1 MKITKWGVL
10 GHKIDREVRSVIA
23 FEICNLKSFGSF
35 LSHFLASTALAREKR
50 GPWGHMIFE
59 LIRTFLPSCSRTNKS
74 WTEVKILASRIL
86 QVTLLIA
93 ESLRTFGMFCFLR
106 DNGSVL
112 FISLNYKTKLAVPVA
127 FTPLGSNQRTGED
140 KQAAKSDF
148 IEFGLD
154 TLSSIAWPGSHHLAP
169 ANVNSLFLWFHSKTC
184 TFKRWVV
191 LQTFKLTYILIWR
204 Y

>member
-1 MKITKWGVL
+1 MTFKNKTISGNEDYQMGVL

-50 GPWGHMIFE
+50 GLWGHMIFE

-74 WTEVKILASRIL
+74 WTEVKMLASRIL

-112 FISLNYKTKLAVPVA
+112 FISLNYKTKLAVTSCIYA
-127 FTPLGSNQRTGED
+127 S
-140 KQAAKSDF
+140 
-148 IEFGLD
+148 
-154 TLSSIAWPGSHHLAP
+154 
-169 ANVNSLFLWFHSKTC
+169 
-184 TFKRWVV
+184 WVES
-191 LQTFKLTYILIWR
+191 TNWR
-204 Y
+204 R